1 MGGNIISYVCVCV
14 VVVGGMKVGFC
25 EDMLV
30 HACENKNQIY
40 LCRKFTTCRL
50 LRYCNGLFIHY
61 KTSEGVLHGEFKQT
75 YVITIQ
81 SVLDIIK
88 ELAGS
93 QAFVLSAYSRNKQH
107 FRSQQI
113 WEIKAQCEDR

>member
-1 MGGNIISYVCVCV
+1 MGGNTISYVCVCV

-30 HACENKNQIY
+30 HACEHKNQKY
-40 LCRKFTTCRL
+40 LCRKFTTCCL

-88 ELAGS
+88 ELAGF

-107 FRSQQI
+107 YRSQQI